1 MTYKRFTIMTIKVE
15 WLWREQKSKLK
26 NQFPEITNK
35 DLEFDESQKAE
46 MIEHLS
52 KKLNKKPKDIQ
63 LIMETL

>member
-63 LIMETL
+63 IIMETL

>member
-1 MTYKRFTIMTIKVE
+1 MAYKRFTIMTIKVE

-63 LIMETL
+63 IIMETL

>member
-1 MTYKRFTIMTIKVE
+1 MTIKVE

-35 DLEFDESQKAE
+35 DLEYDESQKAE

-63 LIMETL
+63 IIMETL